1 MAVREGYE
9 GELDGEFQR
18 ASEQLARWE
27 SYLAEDNFPEP
38 GSQWAADDSAVDK
51 KMPSSELARL
61 ALISGTES
69 LQLVRRTLEDERGM
83 PYVLALNAPI
93 RTAILAGSYAIWLAA
108 PNVAQR
114 ISNQY
119 QAQHE
124 FHRNFANYLA
134 SHAKVVPEGDVGQI
148 LQLEE
153 HERGRI
159 RFYREMRQGMG
170 TAQKVSDTDII
181 EYSSELVLSAEN
193 ALVVQSHWRLL
204 SGDAHALGW
213 PLIMR
218 KRDPGE
224 EIGDNLIAGHVGA
237 DAEFTKAMYIS
248 GVSMIDQAWTAYMR
262 ARRP

>member
-9 GELDGEFQR
+9 GELDEEFGR
-18 ASEQLARWE
+18 ASKQLARWE
-27 SYLAEDNFPEP
+27 AYLSEDNFPEP
-38 GSQWAADDSAVDK
+38 GSQWAADDSAVDQ

-69 LQLVRRTLEDERGM
+69 LQLARRTLEDERGM

-108 PNVAQR
+108 PDAAQR
-114 ISNQY
+114 IANQY

-134 SHAKVVPEGDVGQI
+134 SHAKVSLPEKAGEI
-148 LQLEE
+148 LELEK
-153 HERGRI
+153 HERR
-159 RFYREMRQGMG
+159 RVDFYRGMRKGMG
-170 TAQKVSDTDII
+170 TAHKESDTDII

-224 EIGDNLIAGHVGA
+224 EIGGNLISGHVGA

-248 GVSMIDQAWTAYMR
+248 GASMIDQAWTAYMR